1 MKRLSALVPMAL
13 LAAPALAGTTP
24 APTPAVEPPPAA
36 SPLSFADG
44 RAVFSLE
51 HMSRFEF
58 RENTYDFDSGVDS
71 LNDDAWL
78 LNRFRLGLKLRPH
91 DAVTFFFQGQDS
103 REWDSNRPNIP
114 GQAGAE
120 GDNPFDLRQAY
131 VEIGGG
137 EGFPLALTVGR
148 QLLQYGDQRLIGS
161 FEWNAIARSFDAAKV
176 RWRGAQG
183 QWVDGFVSSVVVP
196 DSGGFD
202 ESDRDSVFSGL
213 YAHFPGT
220 GPQATEV
227 YALYLSDDDRDDDF
241 VTLGTHWKSTPE
253 ALGPW
258 DYEAE
263 FAYQDGT
270 AGGRDLS
277 AFAAYAEAGFTFD
290 QPWKPRVG
298 LEYSY
303 GSGDGDSTDGDEG
316 AFQNLY
322 PTNHIHYGFM
332 DLFSW
337 SNLHDV
343 ALHLGAKPLPKI
355 AVGVDVHAF
364 WLADTADSWRRANA
378 RTAVRSRDPAAD
390 AYAGTEVDLL
400 ATWSPNSHVTVTA
413 GWSHFFAGD
422 YLNDTGAG
430 SDADFVY
437 VMTGLKF

>member
-1 MKRLSALVPMAL
+1 MKITPLLIPLALMTAQ
-13 LAAPALAGTTP
+13 APAGTTP
-24 APTPAVEPPPAA
+24 VPVPAAEPPPAN
-36 SPLSFADG
+36 PLSFADG
-44 RAVFSLE
+44 GVVFSLE
-51 HMSRFEF
+51 NMSRFEY
-58 RENTYDFDSGVDS
+58 RENTFDFDSGVDS

-78 LNRFRLGLKLRPH
+78 LNRFRLGLKLKPA
-91 DAVTFFFQGQDS
+91 DTVTFFFQGQDS

-114 GQAGAE
+114 GQNGAE
-120 GDNPFDLRQAY
+120 GNNPFDLRQAY
-131 VEIGGG
+131 AEIGGG
-137 EGFPLALTVGR
+137 EGFPLSLTVGR

-176 RWRGAQG
+176 RWNGDQG
-183 QWVDGFVSSVVVP
+183 RWIDGFVSSVVVP
-196 DSGGFD
+196 DRDGFD
-202 ESDRDSVFSGL
+202 ESDWDSVFSGL

-227 YALYLSDDDRDDDF
+227 YALYLNDDDRDDDF

-263 FAYQDGT
+263 FAYQTGT

-277 AFAAYAEAGFTFD
+277 AFAGYGEGGYTFD

-303 GSGDGDSTDGDEG
+303 GSGDGDPDDGDQG
-316 AFQNLY
+316 AFQNLF

-337 SNLHDV
+337 SNLHNV
-343 ALHLGAKPLPKI
+343 ALHLGAKPQPKLT
-355 AVGVDVHAF
+355 VGVDVHAF
-364 WLADTADSWRRANA
+364 WLADTADTWRRANA
-378 RTAVRSRDPAAD
+378 RSVVRPRDAA
-390 AYAGTEVDLL
+390 AGSYAGTEVDLL
-400 ATWSPNSHVTVTA
+400 ATWSPNAHVTVTA

-422 YLNDTGAG
+422 YLADTGAA